1 MVTTEVQKI
10 FPTGDSL
17 YICLA
22 SLATNVQT
30 AARRFGPYY
39 TELVIARLDPKTS
52 KPFICSLDFICCPM
66 VTDDF
71 VVSGTCTEQMYG

>member
-1 MVTTEVQKI
+1 MAIASDKCFEIQAQMVTTEFQKI

-30 AARRFGPYY
+30 AARCLKF
-39 TELVIARLDPKTS
+39 
-52 KPFICSLDFICCPM
+52 
-66 VTDDF
+66 
-71 VVSGTCTEQMYG
+71 